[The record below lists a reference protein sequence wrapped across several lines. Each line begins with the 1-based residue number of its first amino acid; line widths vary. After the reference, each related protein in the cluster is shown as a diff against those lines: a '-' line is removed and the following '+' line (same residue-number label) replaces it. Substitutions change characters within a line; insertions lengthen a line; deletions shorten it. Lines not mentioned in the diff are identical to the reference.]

1 MIHDR
6 IRDPPLV
13 GLDRGRKSRHLNI
26 TFFRVFSIHSLPDE
40 TEFQILILNEKKT
53 EESKERKSETLEFLL
68 GPPNGMEP
76 GLRPT
81 MMDGGDWTWRI
92 KKDPG
97 SDPGSWGRSLRLL
110 RAHLRAFMLSSLPST
125 ATTTHSSFPAI
136 SL

>member
-1 MIHDR
+1 MIASD
-6 IRDPPLV
+6 IRFWWASIAAVKAGTSTLP
-13 GLDRGRKSRHLNI
+13 
-26 TFFRVFSIHSLPDE
+26 FFFFCVFSINSLPDE
-40 TEFQILILNEKKT
+40 TEIQILIMNEKK
-53 EESKERKSETLEFLL
+53 SRNRKRETLGFLL

-92 KKDPG
+92 KNDPG